1 MLAKLQAAYAAQTGI
16 KTLKIQYN
24 QVFGYFVEVSP
35 GTAAALQA
43 EPHSAVFR
51 HKQTLANAVRFTTDE
66 LSALESRILNATSE
80 ALARE
85 LALFDE
91 LAGAV
96 LAAEDAI
103 ANAAAALAAL
113 DCTASLA
120 DLAQAQNYVRPQVD
134 DSRCFLIEGG
144 RHPAVE
150 QALARDGG
158 AFIGNECKLDGAGER
173 AAGFLVVTGP
183 NMAGKSTYLRQN
195 ALLAVLAQAGSTC
208 PPHRR
213 ISAWPTG
220 CSPASARPTTSR
232 AAAPPS
238 WSR

>member
-1 MLAKLQAAYAAQTGI
+1 MRDNHTALADRLRAALGESLPYFTRDGGFIATGYDAALDELRQLATDTKVVLAKLQAAYAARTGI

-120 DLAQAQNYVRPQVD
+120 DLAQRRPMCVRMWTTAAA
-134 DSRCFLIEGG
+134 SSS
-144 RHPAVE
+144 
-150 QALARDGG
+150 
-158 AFIGNECKLDGAGER
+158 R
-173 AAGFLVVTGP
+173 AAGIPPWNRRWRATAARSSATSASS
-183 NMAGKSTYLRQN
+183 MAR
-195 ALLAVLAQAGSTC
+195 
-208 PPHRR
+208 
-213 ISAWPTG
+213 
-220 CSPASARPTTSR
+220 ASARP
-232 AAAPPS
+232 AS
-238 WSR
+238 WL